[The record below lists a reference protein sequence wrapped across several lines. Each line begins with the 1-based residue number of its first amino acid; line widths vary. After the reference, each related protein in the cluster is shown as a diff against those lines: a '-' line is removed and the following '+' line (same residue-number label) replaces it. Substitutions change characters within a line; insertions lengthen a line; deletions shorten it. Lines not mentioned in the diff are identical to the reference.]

1 MGSNPISGSVYTATT
16 RAPCDR
22 GLVLGCGPMK
32 TARKLLATAFASL
45 LLALAGAAAA
55 LAQTPID
62 PSATVI
68 ENESATA
75 PINPFGISISIAMIL
90 GLTGVLVVL
99 IIIILYMRYAPRFS
113 QDEESMKVVRAD
125 RVVLGQELPRR
136 NVDLSQAAPV
146 LVAPP
151 AVPTALPAASTD
163 APAAAAAPEPVA
175 VAAAAPAPAPAA
187 PAPAAAPAAAA
198 APAPA
203 PAATEERPEVSL
215 DQETFDATLK
225 ELLDAGTDR
234 RIAEGKA
241 RRAAMIAARKKAA
254 GEA

>member
-1 MGSNPISGSVYTATT
+1 
-16 RAPCDR
+16 
-22 GLVLGCGPMK
+22 MK
-32 TARKLLATAFASL
+32 SARKLLATVFASL
-45 LLALAGAAAA
+45 VLALVGATAA

-62 PSATVI
+62 PSATVT

-75 PINPFGISISIAMIL
+75 PINPFGLSISIAMIL
-90 GLTGVLVVL
+90 GLMGVLVVL
-99 IIIILYMRYAPRFS
+99 IIIIRYMRYAPRFS
-113 QDEESMKVVRAD
+113 QDEESMKIVRAD

-151 AVPTALPAASTD
+151 AVPTSLPAASTE
-163 APAAAAAPEPVA
+163 APAATAAPEPVA
-175 VAAAAPAPAPAA
+175 AAAAPAPAPAPASAAA
-187 PAPAAAPAAAA
+187 PAAPAAAAPAAAPA
-198 APAPA
+198 PAA

>member
-1 MGSNPISGSVYTATT
+1 
-16 RAPCDR
+16 
-22 GLVLGCGPMK
+22 MK
-32 TARKLLATAFASL
+32 SARKLLATVFASL
-45 LLALAGAAAA
+45 LLALAGATAA

-62 PSATVI
+62 PSATVT

-75 PINPFGISISIAMIL
+75 PINPFGISISLAMIL
-90 GLTGVLVVL
+90 GLTGLLVVL
-99 IIIILYMRYAPRFS
+99 IIIIRYMRYAPRFS

-151 AVPTALPAASTD
+151 AVPTSLPAASTE

-187 PAPAAAPAAAA
+187 ASAPAPAAAPAAAP

>member
-1 MGSNPISGSVYTATT
+1 
-16 RAPCDR
+16 
-22 GLVLGCGPMK
+22 MK
-32 TARKLLATAFASL
+32 SARKLLATVFASL
-45 LLALAGAAAA
+45 LLALAGATAA

-62 PSATVI
+62 PSATVT

-75 PINPFGISISIAMIL
+75 PINPFGISISLAMIL
-90 GLTGVLVVL
+90 GLTGLLVVL
-99 IIIILYMRYAPRFS
+99 IIIIRYMRYAPRFS

-151 AVPTALPAASTD
+151 AVPTSLPAASTE

-187 PAPAAAPAAAA
+187 ASAPAPAAAPAAAA
-198 APAPA
+198 STGPRPCRDGGAARGLARSGDLRRDPQRAPRRRHRSP
-203 PAATEERPEVSL
+203 
-215 DQETFDATLK
+215 
-225 ELLDAGTDR
+225 DR
-234 RIAEGKA
+234 RGQGSPRRHDRGAQEG
-241 RRAAMIAARKKAA
+241 RRRSLSHRSRRSTAQ
-254 GEA
+254 

>member
-1 MGSNPISGSVYTATT
+1 
-16 RAPCDR
+16 
-22 GLVLGCGPMK
+22 MK
-32 TARKLLATAFASL
+32 SARKLLATVFASL
-45 LLALAGAAAA
+45 LLALAGATAA

-62 PSATVI
+62 PSATVT

-90 GLTGVLVVL
+90 GLMGVLVVL
-99 IIIILYMRYAPRFS
+99 IIIIRYMRYAPRFS

-151 AVPTALPAASTD
+151 AVPTSLPAASTE

-187 PAPAAAPAAAA
+187 ASAPAPAAAPAAAA
-198 APAPA
+198 GAGPAPPPRRRSGPRSRSIRRPSTRPSKSSSTPA
-203 PAATEERPEVSL
+203 PIAGSPRARLAAPP
-215 DQETFDATLK
+215 
-225 ELLDAGTDR
+225 
-234 RIAEGKA
+234 
-241 RRAAMIAARKKAA
+241 
-254 GEA
+254 

>member
-1 MGSNPISGSVYTATT
+1 
-16 RAPCDR
+16 
-22 GLVLGCGPMK
+22 MK
-32 TARKLLATAFASL
+32 SARKLLATVFASL
-45 LLALAGAAAA
+45 LLALAGATAA

-62 PSATVI
+62 PSATVT

-90 GLTGVLVVL
+90 GLAGVLVVL
-99 IIIILYMRYAPRFS
+99 VIIIRYMRFAPRFS
-113 QDEESMKVVRAD
+113 QDEESMKIVRAD

-151 AVPTALPAASTD
+151 AVPTSLPAASTE
-163 APAAAAAPEPVA
+163 APAAPAAPQPAA
-175 VAAAAPAPAPAA
+175 VAAAAPAAA
-187 PAPAAAPAAAA
+187 AVPAPAAAPAAPAA
-198 APAPA
+198 AAPA

>member
-1 MGSNPISGSVYTATT
+1 
-16 RAPCDR
+16 
-22 GLVLGCGPMK
+22 MK
-32 TARKLLATAFASL
+32 TARKLLATVFASL
-45 LLALAGAAAA
+45 LLALAGATAA

-62 PSATVI
+62 PSATVT

-90 GLTGVLVVL
+90 GLMGVLVVL

-151 AVPTALPAASTD
+151 AVPTALPAASTE

-187 PAPAAAPAAAA
+187 APPQRRPPLPPHAAAPAA
-198 APAPA
+198 A

-254 GEA
+254 GEG

>member
-1 MGSNPISGSVYTATT
+1 
-16 RAPCDR
+16 
-22 GLVLGCGPMK
+22 MK
-32 TARKLLATAFASL
+32 SARKLLATVFASL
-45 LLALAGAAAA
+45 LLALVAATAA

-62 PSATVI
+62 PSATVT

-90 GLTGVLVVL
+90 GLAGVLVVL
-99 IIIILYMRYAPRFS
+99 VIIIRYMRFAPRFS
-113 QDEESMKVVRAD
+113 QDEESMKIVRAD

-151 AVPTALPAASTD
+151 AVPTSLPAASTE
-163 APAAAAAPEPVA
+163 APAAVAAPEPVA
-175 VAAAAPAPAPAA
+175 AAAASAPAPAA
-187 PAPAAAPAAAA
+187 ASAPAPAAEPAAAPAAAA
-198 APAPA
+198 PAPAA

>member
-1 MGSNPISGSVYTATT
+1 
-16 RAPCDR
+16 
-22 GLVLGCGPMK
+22 MK
-32 TARKLLATAFASL
+32 SARKLLATVFASL
-45 LLALAGAAAA
+45 LLALAGATAA

-62 PSATVI
+62 PSATVT

-90 GLTGVLVVL
+90 GLAGVLVVL
-99 IIIILYMRYAPRFS
+99 VIIIRYMRFAPRFS
-113 QDEESMKVVRAD
+113 QDEESMKIVRAD

-151 AVPTALPAASTD
+151 AVPTSLPAASTETPA
-163 APAAAAAPEPVA
+163 APAAPQPAA
-175 VAAAAPAPAPAA
+175 VAAAASAP
-187 PAPAAAPAAAA
+187 APAAAA
-198 APAPA
+198 APAPAAAAAAPAAVPA

>member
-1 MGSNPISGSVYTATT
+1 
-16 RAPCDR
+16 
-22 GLVLGCGPMK
+22 MK
-32 TARKLLATAFASL
+32 
-45 LLALAGAAAA
+45 
-55 LAQTPID
+55 I
-62 PSATVI
+62 
-68 ENESATA
+68 
-75 PINPFGISISIAMIL
+75 
-90 GLTGVLVVL
+90 
-99 IIIILYMRYAPRFS
+99 
-113 QDEESMKVVRAD
+113 VRAD

-151 AVPTALPAASTD
+151 AVPTSLPAASTE
-163 APAAAAAPEPVA
+163 APAATAASVP
-175 VAAAAPAPAPAA
+175 VAAAAAPAA
-187 PAPAAAPAAAA
+187 PAPAAASAPAPAAAAPAAA
-198 APAPA
+198 APAPAA

>member
-1 MGSNPISGSVYTATT
+1 
-16 RAPCDR
+16 
-22 GLVLGCGPMK
+22 MK
-32 TARKLLATAFASL
+32 TARKLLATVFASL
-45 LLALAGAAAA
+45 LLALAGATAA

-62 PSATVI
+62 PSATVT

-75 PINPFGISISIAMIL
+75 PINPFGISISLAMIL
-90 GLTGVLVVL
+90 GLTGLLVVL
-99 IIIILYMRYAPRFS
+99 IIIIRYMRFAPRFS

-151 AVPTALPAASTD
+151 AVPTSLPAASTE

-187 PAPAAAPAAAA
+187 ASAPAPAVPAAAA
-198 APAPA
+198 APA

-254 GEA
+254 GEG

>member
-1 MGSNPISGSVYTATT
+1 
-16 RAPCDR
+16 
-22 GLVLGCGPMK
+22 MK
-32 TARKLLATAFASL
+32 TARKLLATVFASL
-45 LLALAGAAAA
+45 LLALAGATAA

-62 PSATVI
+62 PSATVT

-75 PINPFGISISIAMIL
+75 PINPFGISFSL
-90 GLTGVLVVL
+90 GLTGLLVVL
-99 IIIILYMRYAPRFS
+99 IIIIRYMRFAPRFS

-151 AVPTALPAASTD
+151 AVPTSLPAASTE

-187 PAPAAAPAAAA
+187 ASAPAPVADPAA

-203 PAATEERPEVSL
+203 PAAAEERPEVSL

-254 GEA
+254 GEG

>member
-1 MGSNPISGSVYTATT
+1 
-16 RAPCDR
+16 
-22 GLVLGCGPMK
+22 MK
-32 TARKLLATAFASL
+32 SARKLLATVFASL
-45 LLALAGAAAA
+45 LLALVAATAA

-62 PSATVI
+62 PSATVT

-90 GLTGVLVVL
+90 GLAGVLVVL
-99 IIIILYMRYAPRFS
+99 VIIIRYMRFAPRFS
-113 QDEESMKVVRAD
+113 QDEESMKIVRAD

-151 AVPTALPAASTD
+151 AVPTSLPAASTE
-163 APAAAAAPEPVA
+163 APGAVAAPEPVA
-175 VAAAAPAPAPAA
+175 AAAAASAPAPAA
-187 PAPAAAPAAAA
+187 ASAPAPAAEPAAAPAAA
-198 APAPA
+198 APA

>member
-1 MGSNPISGSVYTATT
+1 
-16 RAPCDR
+16 
-22 GLVLGCGPMK
+22 MK
-32 TARKLLATAFASL
+32 TARKLLATVFASL
-45 LLALAGAAAA
+45 LLALAGATVA

-62 PSATVI
+62 PSATVT

-90 GLTGVLVVL
+90 GLMGVLVVL

-151 AVPTALPAASTD
+151 AVPTSLPAASTE
-163 APAAAAAPEPVA
+163 APAAATVAEPVA

-187 PAPAAAPAAAA
+187 ASAPTPAAAPAAAAAA

-254 GEA
+254 GEG

>member
-1 MGSNPISGSVYTATT
+1 
-16 RAPCDR
+16 
-22 GLVLGCGPMK
+22 MK
-32 TARKLLATAFASL
+32 SARKLLATVFASL
-45 LLALAGAAAA
+45 LLALAGATAA

-62 PSATVI
+62 PSATVT

-75 PINPFGISISIAMIL
+75 PINPFGISISLAMIL
-90 GLTGVLVVL
+90 GLTGLLVVL
-99 IIIILYMRYAPRFS
+99 IIIIRYMRYAPRFS

-151 AVPTALPAASTD
+151 AVPTSLPAASTE

-175 VAAAAPAPAPAA
+175 VATAATPAPAAAAASA

-198 APAPA
+198 A
-203 PAATEERPEVSL
+203 
-215 DQETFDATLK
+215 
-225 ELLDAGTDR
+225 
-234 RIAEGKA
+234 
-241 RRAAMIAARKKAA
+241 
-254 GEA
+254 

>member
-1 MGSNPISGSVYTATT
+1 
-16 RAPCDR
+16 
-22 GLVLGCGPMK
+22 MK
-32 TARKLLATAFASL
+32 SARKLLATVFASL
-45 LLALAGAAAA
+45 LLVLAGAAAA

-62 PSATVI
+62 PSATVT

-75 PINPFGISISIAMIL
+75 PINPFGLSISIAMIL

-99 IIIILYMRYAPRFS
+99 IIIIRYMRYAPRFS
-113 QDEESMKVVRAD
+113 QDEESMKIVRAD

-151 AVPTALPAASTD
+151 AVPTSLPAASTE
-163 APAAAAAPEPVA
+163 APAATAAPEPVPAAAAAT
-175 VAAAAPAPAPAA
+175 APAPAA
-187 PAPAAAPAAAA
+187 ASAPAPAAAAPAAAA
-198 APAPA
+198 PAAAPAPAA

>member
-1 MGSNPISGSVYTATT
+1 
-16 RAPCDR
+16 
-22 GLVLGCGPMK
+22 MK
-32 TARKLLATAFASL
+32 TARKLLATVFASL
-45 LLALAGAAAA
+45 LLALAGATAA

-62 PSATVI
+62 PSATVT

-75 PINPFGISISIAMIL
+75 PINPFGISISLAMIL
-90 GLTGVLVVL
+90 GLTGLLVVL
-99 IIIILYMRYAPRFS
+99 IIIIRYMRYAPRFS

-151 AVPTALPAASTD
+151 AVPTSLPAASTE

-175 VAAAAPAPAPAA
+175 VAAEAPAPAPAAASA
-187 PAPAAAPAAAA
+187 PAPAAAPAAAP

>member
-1 MGSNPISGSVYTATT
+1 
-16 RAPCDR
+16 
-22 GLVLGCGPMK
+22 MK
-32 TARKLLATAFASL
+32 SARKLLATVFASL
-45 LLALAGAAAA
+45 LLAFAGATAA

-62 PSATVI
+62 PSATVT

-75 PINPFGISISIAMIL
+75 PINPFGISVSLAMIL
-90 GLTGVLVVL
+90 GLTGLLVVL
-99 IIIILYMRYAPRFS
+99 IIIIRYMRFAPRFS

-125 RVVLGQELPRR
+125 RVVLGQEIPRR

-151 AVPTALPAASTD
+151 AVPTSLPAASTE
-163 APAAAAAPEPVA
+163 APAAAPEPVA
-175 VAAAAPAPAPAA
+175 VAAAAPAPEPAAASA
-187 PAPAAAPAAAA
+187 PAPAAAPAAAP
-198 APAPA
+198 APVPA

-241 RRAAMIAARKKAA
+241 RRAAMIAARKKAV
-254 GEA
+254 GEG

>member
-1 MGSNPISGSVYTATT
+1 
-16 RAPCDR
+16 
-22 GLVLGCGPMK
+22 MK
-32 TARKLLATAFASL
+32 SARKLLATVFASL
-45 LLALAGAAAA
+45 LLALAGATAA

-62 PSATVI
+62 PSATVT

-75 PINPFGISISIAMIL
+75 PINPFGISISLAMIL
-90 GLTGVLVVL
+90 GLTGLLVVL
-99 IIIILYMRYAPRFS
+99 IIIIRYMRFAPRFS

-151 AVPTALPAASTD
+151 AVPTSLPAASTE
-163 APAAAAAPEPVA
+163 APAAAAASEPVA
-175 VAAAAPAPAPAA
+175 VAATAPAPAAAAASA
-187 PAPAAAPAAAA
+187 PAPAAAPAAAP

-203 PAATEERPEVSL
+203 PAPTEERPEVSL